1 MDIASYRWMVVVA
14 LLLGAAPQAFS
25 QGSGG
30 PGRASVPAFT
40 SPRTVPIDS
49 GTLSALPRETVAA
62 STHGKTV
69 QCEGVSMTALLR
81 AANVLTAEAL
91 SSTQLANY
99 VLVTARDGSRALYSL
114 AELESTLGN
123 NRVLLLDRCDG
134 RPLTDE
140 VGPLWLI
147 APDDSRPARWVRHVQ
162 SITVVAAP

>member
-40 SPRTVPIDS
+40 SPRTVPIDN

-62 STHGKTV
+62 SVHGKTV

-123 NRVLLLDRCDG
+123 NRVLLLDRCDDA
-134 RPLTDE
+134 RMR
-140 VGPLWLI
+140 V
-147 APDDSRPARWVRHVQ
+147 SRCNHRDAGVEIKK
-162 SITVVAAP
+162 SVAVDVLNDCAFGEIHD